1 MLEKEMNAYRFSKGQ
16 EPIDKMMEQIMEEM
30 VQEPRESSKKA
41 TDVHYLSPNRNTQSR
56 LSCKYGENR
65 LHLQ

>member
-16 EPIDKMMEQIMEEM
+16 ESIDKMMEQIMKEM

-41 TDVHYLSPNRNTQSR
+41 IDA
-56 LSCKYGENR
+56 
-65 LHLQ
+65 HLGQMCYNLLLREICGQNA